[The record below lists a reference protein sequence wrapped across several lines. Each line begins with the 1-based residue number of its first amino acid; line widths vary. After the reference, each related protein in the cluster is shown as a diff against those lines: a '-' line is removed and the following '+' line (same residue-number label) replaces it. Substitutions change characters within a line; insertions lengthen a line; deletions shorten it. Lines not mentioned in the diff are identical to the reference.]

1 MRIDEIMAKLE
12 ILKYPH
18 PFLKKVADPVAKEKI
33 DDALRQTIEDMF
45 ETMYDDHG
53 GGLAATQVGLNMR
66 LFIMDG
72 SEEKDQRIIAI
83 NPEIIEKKGEIIEEE
98 GCLSFPG
105 VSAKVKRAKWVK
117 MRALDEFGNEYELES
132 DGYLGRCIQHEL
144 DHLNGITYFDHLSPL
159 KRGMIEKKYKK
170 LMKENE

>member
-1 MRIDEIMAKLE
+1 MALLN

-18 PFLKKVADPVAKEKI
+18 PFLKKVADPVPLENI
-33 DDALRQTIEDMF
+33 NDELRATIADMF

-72 SEEKDQRIIAI
+72 SENKDHKIVAI
-83 NPEIIEKKGEIIEEE
+83 NPEIIETQGEIIDEE

-105 VSAKVKRAKWVK
+105 VSAKVKRAEWVK
-117 MRALDEFGNEYELES
+117 MRAINEHGETYELEAS
-132 DGYLGRCIQHEL
+132 DYLGRCIQHEL

-159 KRGMIEKKYKK
+159 KRSMIEKKYKK
-170 LMKENE
+170 LMKENAE